1 MKSLIYHVNKE
12 KNNTMNTFGRIL
24 TAMVTPFNDDF
35 SINYEAAANLAKY
48 LVANGSN
55 GLVVAGS
62 TGESATLSVEEKL
75 KLFATVLD
83 AVGDKATVIAGT
95 GSNDTMAS
103 LKLTQAAEKL
113 GVHGAMLVGPY
124 YNKPPQEGYYQHFK
138 AVADKTNLPLIVY
151 NVPGRTSSN
160 ILPGTIARLAEIK
173 NIVAV
178 KEASGNL
185 EQVAEIVRT
194 TPKDFMVYSG
204 DDSLTLPI
212 LSVGGVGIISV
223 AAHIVGN
230 RMQEMILAFTNN
242 DLAKAQAI
250 QSELLPFFRLMFITT
265 NPIPIKTAVN
275 LIGQNGGS
283 FRLPLIPPTS
293 NELEQIKNGMHRMHL
308 L

>member
-35 SINYEAAANLAKY
+35 SVNYDAAANLAKY
-48 LVANGSN
+48 LIENGSN

-75 KLFATVLD
+75 KLFTTVLN

-138 AVADKTNLPLIVY
+138 KIADNTKLPLIIY

-160 ILPGTIARLAEIK
+160 ILPGTIARLAELK
-173 NIVAV
+173 NVVAV

-230 RMQEMILAFTNN
+230 RMQEMISAFTDN
-242 DLAKAQAI
+242 DLIKAQAI

-265 NPIPIKTAVN
+265 NPIPIKTAIN

-293 NELEQIKNGMHRMHL
+293 NELEQIKNGMHLMHL